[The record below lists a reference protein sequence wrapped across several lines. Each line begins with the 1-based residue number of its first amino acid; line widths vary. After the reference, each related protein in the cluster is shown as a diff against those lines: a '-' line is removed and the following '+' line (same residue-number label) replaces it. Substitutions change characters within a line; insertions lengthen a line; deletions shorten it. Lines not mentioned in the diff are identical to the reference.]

1 MMAPPGYSLPL
12 LVGFVPSIV
21 QITNCVGSLV
31 QIPNLFLQIISV
43 LLYVILSSNV
53 TLLLLLVP
61 NSNGKSKH
69 ISNSIGNSKM
79 QSKSKSN
86 CNNGKHKC
94 NVKSK
99 CISNA
104 IANVSNVPAFA
115 ANLSFP
121 PNSKLS
127 PGLHLPLS
135 LGQICAL
142 IYLRYIDFHLVPN
155 SKLSLCPNYAVVLSL
170 FPPHGSVSPLS
181 QLQRDQRSI

>member
-1 MMAPPGYSLPL
+1 MP
-12 LVGFVPSIV
+12 
-21 QITNCVGSLV
+21 T
-31 QIPNLFLQIISV
+31 
-43 LLYVILSSNV
+43 
-53 TLLLLLVP
+53 
-61 NSNGKSKH
+61 SNGKSKR
-69 ISNSIGNSKM
+69 IGNSIGNSKM

-86 CNNGKHKC
+86 CNNGKRKR

-104 IANVSNVPAFA
+104 VVNVSNVPAFA

-127 PGLHLPLS
+127 TGLHLPLS

-142 IYLRYIDFHLVPN
+142 IYLCYIDFNLVPN

-170 FPPHGSVSPLS
+170 LPPRGFVSPLS
-181 QLQRDQRSI
+181 

>member
-1 MMAPPGYSLPL
+1 MMAPPGYFLPL
-12 LVGFVPSIV
+12 LVGFVPPIV
-21 QITNCVGSLV
+21 QITNCVGFLV

-86 CNNGKHKC
+86 CNNGKRKC

-104 IANVSNVPAFA
+104 VVNVSNVSVLGP
-115 ANLSFP
+115 NLCF
-121 PNSKLS
+121 NL
-127 PGLHLPLS
+127 
-135 LGQICAL
+135 
-142 IYLRYIDFHLVPN
+142 F
-155 SKLSLCPNYAVVLSL
+155 VLY
-170 FPPHGSVSPLS
+170 
-181 QLQRDQRSI
+181 

>member
-1 MMAPPGYSLPL
+1 MAPPGYSLPL

-21 QITNCVGSLV
+21 QITNCVVSLV
-31 QIPNLFLQIISV
+31 QIPNFFLQIISV

-53 TLLLLLVP
+53 TLLLLLVS
-61 NSNGKSKH
+61 NSNEKSKH

-79 QSKSKSN
+79 QSKSKSKSN
-86 CNNGKHKC
+86 CNNGKRKC

-104 IANVSNVPAFA
+104 VVNVSNMSAFA

-121 PNSKLS
+121 PNSKLY

-135 LGQICAL
+135 LGQICTL
-142 IYLRYIDFHLVPN
+142 IYLCYIDSHLVPN
-155 SKLSLCPNYAVVLSL
+155 SKLPLCPNYAVVLSL
-170 FPPHGSVSPLS
+170 FPPHGFVSPLS
-181 QLQRDQRSI
+181 

>member
-1 MMAPPGYSLPL
+1 MAP
-12 LVGFVPSIV
+12 LVTLFHCWSVLFPSIV
-21 QITNCVGSLV
+21 QITNCVVSLV

-53 TLLLLLVP
+53 TLLLLLVL

-79 QSKSKSN
+79 QSKSKSKSN
-86 CNNGKHKC
+86 CNNGKRKC

-104 IANVSNVPAFA
+104 VVNVSNVPVFA
-115 ANLSFP
+115 ANLSFL

-142 IYLRYIDFHLVPN
+142 TYLRYIDFHLVPN
-155 SKLSLCPNYAVVLSL
+155 SKLSNYAVVLSL
-170 FPPHGSVSPLS
+170 FPPHGFVSPLS
-181 QLQRDQRSI
+181 